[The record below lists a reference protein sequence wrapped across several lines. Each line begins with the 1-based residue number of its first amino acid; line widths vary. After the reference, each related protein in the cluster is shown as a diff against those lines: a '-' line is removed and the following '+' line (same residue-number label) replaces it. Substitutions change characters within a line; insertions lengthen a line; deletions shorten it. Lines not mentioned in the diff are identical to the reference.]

1 MFKTIWPLT
10 AILSLRFLGLF
21 LVLPVLSI
29 YAMGMEGAT
38 ALIVGVIVGGYALT
52 QAIFQIPFGSL
63 SDKMGR
69 KPTLV
74 FGLLIFLAGSVV
86 AAMSDNIWMLMIGRF
101 LQGAGAIGSV
111 IPAMISDLVPEET
124 RGKAMALMGGSIAI
138 SFALAMGLGPV
149 IGSTYGVAT
158 LFWIT
163 AVMAAMAIVLVF
175 LKVPTPPRIH
185 HIYHDKITTKD
196 IFKDSNLV
204 SMFVINGMQKG
215 LMTIAF
221 VIIPL
226 IMTGDV
232 ECGGFAW
239 DKADL
244 WRVYLP
250 AMIFGL
256 VAMGPAAVFGE
267 KHNKAKQIFLVSI
280 FLFVTAFL
288 LMGLATTPTLFIVG
302 VVCFFIGFNM
312 MEPLVQ
318 SIISKY
324 AKVHQ
329 KGTALGISNTGAYLM
344 TFIGGTFAGLMLDFS
359 DRSILGMSL
368 AGISVLWFVWTAM
381 KLSNPIRH
389 AHIYIPKESI
399 DMEKL
404 EGLEHD
410 AIAEW
415 YINETEGLVV
425 VKYRKEE
432 ISEEEIREKIVL
444 APKVEEEVGI
454 FTRFITLISKKK

>member
-10 AILSLRFLGLF
+10 AIIALRFLGLF

-29 YAMGMEGAT
+29 YAMDMQDAT
-38 ALIVGVIVGGYALT
+38 ALLVGVIVGGYALT
-52 QAIFQIPFGSL
+52 QAIFQVPFGSI

-74 FGLLIFLAGSVV
+74 FGLLVFLAGSVL
-86 AAMSDNIWMLMIGRF
+86 AAMSDTIWMLMAGRF

-111 IPAMISDLVPEET
+111 IPAMISDLVPEES
-124 RGKAMALMGGSIAI
+124 RGKAMAMMGGSIAM
-138 SFALAMGLGPV
+138 SFAIAMGLGPV
-149 IGSTYGVAT
+149 LGAAYGVAT

-163 AVMAAMAIVLVF
+163 AAMAMIAIVLVF
-175 LKVPTPPRIH
+175 VKVPTPPRIH
-185 HIYHDKITTKD
+185 HKYHDTVKTKD
-196 IFKDSNLV
+196 IFKDPNLLG
-204 SMFVINGMQKG
+204 MFVINGMQKG

-221 VIIPL
+221 VLIPI
-226 IMTGDV
+226 IMTGAIED
-232 ECGGFAW
+232 GGFAW
-239 DKADL
+239 AKSDL
-244 WRVYLP
+244 WKVYLP

-280 FLFVTAFL
+280 VLFITAFL

-302 VVCFFIGFNM
+302 VVSFFIGFNM

-329 KGTALGISNTGAYLM
+329 KGTALGISNTGAYFM

-359 DRSILGMSL
+359 DRATLGISL
-368 AGISVLWFVWTAM
+368 AGVGLVWLIWTAM
-381 KLSNPIRH
+381 KLSNPIKH
-389 AHIYIPKESI
+389 SHLYLAQDSV
-399 DMEKL
+399 DMKKL
-404 EGLEHD
+404 EDLEHD

-415 YINETEGLVV
+415 YINETEKLVV

-432 ISEEEIREKIVL
+432 LGEDEIKAKLVH
-444 APKVEEEVGI
+444 A
-454 FTRFITLISKKK
+454 

>member
-10 AILSLRFLGLF
+10 AILALRFLGLF
-21 LVLPVLSI
+21 LVLPVLSV

-38 ALIVGVIVGGYALT
+38 ALLVGVIVGGYALT
-52 QAIFQIPFGSL
+52 QAIFQVPFGSI

-74 FGLLIFLAGSVV
+74 FGLLVFLAGSIV
-86 AAMSDNIWMLMIGRF
+86 AAMSDSIWMLMVGRF

-111 IPAMISDLVPEET
+111 IPAMIADLVPEES
-124 RGKAMALMGGSIAI
+124 RGKAMAMMGGSIAM

-149 IGSTYGVAT
+149 LGSAYGVAS

-163 AVMAAMAIVLVF
+163 SAMAVLAIVLVF
-175 LKVPTPPRIH
+175 VKVPTPPRIH
-185 HIYHDKITTKD
+185 HVYHDKIKTKD
-196 IFKDSNLV
+196 IFKDPNLLG
-204 SMFVINGMQKG
+204 MFVINGMQKG

-221 VIIPL
+221 VLIPL
-226 IMTGDV
+226 IMTGAIED
-232 ECGGFAW
+232 GGFAW
-239 DKADL
+239 AKADL
-244 WRVYLP
+244 WKVYLP

-256 VAMGPAAVFGE
+256 IAMGPAAVFGE

-280 FLFVTAFL
+280 VLFITAFL
-288 LMGLATTPTLFIVG
+288 LMGLSTTPTLFIVG
-302 VVCFFIGFNM
+302 VVSFFIGFNM

-329 KGTALGISNTGAYLM
+329 KGTALGISNTAAYFM
-344 TFIGGTFAGLMLDFS
+344 TFIGGTFAGFMLDFS
-359 DRSILGMSL
+359 DRASLGMSL
-368 AGISVLWFVWTAM
+368 AGVGAVWLVWTAM
-381 KLSNPIRH
+381 KLSNPIKH
-389 AHIYIPKESI
+389 AHVYLEQDSV
-399 DMEKL
+399 DMKKL
-404 EGLEHD
+404 TDLEHD

-415 YINETEGLVV
+415 YINETEKLVV

-432 ISEEEIREKIVL
+432 LSEDELKAKIVH
-444 APKVEEEVGI
+444 A
-454 FTRFITLISKKK
+454 